1 MYVGLEVSSWA
12 GAMMVLTNVVANK
25 KEYCAEYDIE
35 INEEYWGL
43 LSFTRNSISG

>member
-1 MYVGLEVSSWA
+1 MYVGLEVPSWA

-35 INEEYWGL
+35 INEEYWVL
-43 LSFTRNSISG
+43 LSFTRNFISG